1 MISRKIACFATS
13 ALVGGLLIAS
23 GAMAQSTG
31 SQLNEVDTLIVTAA
45 GQKAVAGIVAET
57 LPKTRSSIN
66 EEFIATQTTGQTIL
80 QSLNLVPGMSFT
92 NNDAYGSSGGNI
104 RLRGFDGNRV
114 SVTFDGIPLNDT
126 GNYAVYPNQMLD
138 GELITRASVNQGT
151 TDVDSPTASAT
162 GGTINYSTRK
172 PSNEMGA
179 IFTAGIGESNFK
191 RFFAL
196 ANTGEFGPWGTTA
209 WFAMSDQK
217 YDKWKGF
224 GTLEKKQYNA
234 RLYQDL
240 GNGDFLSLAVH
251 YNENRNN
258 NIRQMTLPEYRAFGR
273 DLDFTE
279 SCVTRSINATTRTI
293 TTVAPTIPGNCAD
306 FYGRQVNPS
315 NTGNIRGSGSFHL
328 ADNLRLTV
336 DPSFQ
341 YTLADGGSQL
351 GTILETDGRV
361 RGTSTV
367 AGLDLNGDGDTS
379 DNVAF
384 FTPSVTNTRRYGLT
398 SSLIWDLNDN
408 HRIRAAYTADFGKH
422 RQTGEYARLNADGTT
437 TNVFGGKE
445 GEGVKVSTAD
455 GSFLR
460 ARDRASVAQLNQI
473 AADYRGRFMDSKLV
487 VNLGLR
493 APFFKRELNQ
503 FCYTQNASGI
513 AGVVSGFN
521 VTCTT
526 QVPNGTL
533 SDGSVYFVAT
543 PTAPAT
549 VPANQRFIKPYSA
562 EVKYDDILPNV
573 GVSYELNENSTIYT
587 SYAEG
592 FSSPRTDNLYT
603 ATLRG
608 GVGTPADVTPETTQ
622 TIDLGYRFSAP
633 DVVASVAVW
642 NTKFQNRIVQSYD
655 QDLGLSIDRNVGDV
669 KAFGLDAQAAWRL
682 EDYLTVSASFSY
694 NNSEL
699 QQDLR
704 VGSAATAIL
713 PLAGKKVVET
723 PEYTWSSRV
732 DWSITEKLKFG
743 VQAKYTGDRFSTD
756 VNDEV
761 APGYTRIDMDLRY
774 DLPFAKRTYV
784 QLNLDNVFDEDHFG
798 SISSRTNAVT
808 IVGVSNGS
816 APTYHIGAPRN
827 LQLTL
832 RTEF

>member
-13 ALVGGLLIAS
+13 ALMGGLLVAGS
-23 GAMAQSTG
+23 AMAQSTG
-31 SQLNEVDTLIVTAA
+31 SQLNEVEGVIVTAA
-45 GQKAVAGIVAET
+45 GQKAVAGIIAET

-66 EEFIATQTTGQTIL
+66 EQFIATQTTGQTIL

-126 GNYAVYPNQMLD
+126 GNYAVFPNQMLD
-138 GELITRASVNQGT
+138 GELISRASVNQGT

-162 GGTINYSTRK
+162 GGTINYTTRK
-172 PSNEMGA
+172 PTKEMGA
-179 IFTAGIGESNFK
+179 VFTAGIGESNFH
-191 RFFAL
+191 RLFAL

-217 YDKWKGF
+217 YDKWKGYGQF
-224 GTLEKKQYNA
+224 EKKQYNA

-279 SCVTRSINATTRTI
+279 SCVTRTINAATATI

-341 YTLADGGSQL
+341 YVLADGGTQL
-351 GTILETDGRV
+351 ATISETDGRL
-361 RGTSTV
+361 RGTST
-367 AGLDLNGDGDTS
+367 AGRDLNGNGVISATES
-379 DNVAF
+379 SAF
-384 FTPSVTNTRRYGLT
+384 FAPSVTNTRRYGLT

-408 HRIRAAYTADFGKH
+408 HRVRAAYTVDFGKH
-422 RQTGEYARLNADGTT
+422 RQTGEWAPLNSDGTT
-437 TNVFGGKE
+437 TNVFGGKD
-445 GEGVKVSTAD
+445 GEGTKIATAD
-455 GSFLR
+455 GSFIR
-460 ARDRASVAQLNQI
+460 GRDRASVAQLNQI

-513 AGVVSGFN
+513 TGVVSGFA
-521 VTCTT
+521 VSCTT
-526 QVPNGTL
+526 QVPNAAAT
-533 SDGSVYFVAT
+533 DGSVTFGTSAT
-543 PTAPAT
+543 K
-549 VPANQRFIKPYSA
+549 FIKPYSA
-562 EVKYDDILPNV
+562 EVEYEDILPNV
-573 GVSYELNENSTIYT
+573 GVSYELSETSTIYT

-592 FSSPRTDNLYT
+592 FSSPRTDSLYT
-603 ATLRG
+603 ATLRN
-608 GVGTPADVTPETTQ
+608 GVGTPADVEPETTQ
-622 TIDLGYRFSAP
+622 TIDLGYRFSMP

-642 NTKFQNRIVQSYD
+642 NTKFQNRIVQSFD
-655 QDLGLSIDRNVGDV
+655 QDLGISIDRNVGDV
-669 KAFGLDAQAAWRL
+669 KAFGLDAQAAWRI

-704 VGSAATAIL
+704 TGSAATAIL

-816 APTYHIGAPRN
+816 APTYHVGAPRN